1 MNALELTG
9 RARSHVV
16 DVPDLHCT
24 LHRDVVAALRALS
37 YAAWSE
43 ARIELAAV
51 SAFRDFDR
59 QCAIWNAKWRGERP
73 LLDRAGR
80 ELDPATLHPD
90 ARIDAILAW
99 SALPG
104 ASRHHWGTE
113 IDVIDRAAVPAGYRP
128 QLVPQGYAPGG
139 VFRALD
145 EWLTASMDRFGF
157 YRPYTRDLGGVQ
169 PEPWHLS
176 FGAMARPAAAALTVD
191 VMTEAIAGAD
201 VEGKARVIER
211 MEEIRERYVQ
221 RTG

>member
-1 MNALELTG
+1 MNAFELTG

-80 ELDPATLHPD
+80 ELDPATLDPD

-128 QLVPQGYAPGG
+128 QLVPQEYAPGG